1 MDNVAV
7 IYIKLEG
14 GGSGRLMDT
23 KKCSCKK
30 CSRSRESKNK
40 KNKKRRIV
48 GRRLKRKK
56 IIG

>member
-40 KNKKRRIV
+40 KIKKEE
-48 GRRLKRKK
+48 K
-56 IIG
+56 